1 MFDEFLEEYKYNWK
15 MADNQYTEE
24 RYRNSLSPKQVEK
37 AQSSPTTSILLN
49 KMGVEKFKNED

>member
-1 MFDEFLEEYKYNWK
+1 MNFLEEYKYNWK

-37 AQSSPTTSILLN
+37 GTKQSDNINPAQN